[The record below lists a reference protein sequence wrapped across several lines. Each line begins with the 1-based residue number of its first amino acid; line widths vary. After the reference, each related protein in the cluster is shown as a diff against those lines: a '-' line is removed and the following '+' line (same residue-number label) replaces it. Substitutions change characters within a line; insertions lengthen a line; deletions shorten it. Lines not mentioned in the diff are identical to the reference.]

1 MTLVGRE
8 GETEKRLRKPSIHR
22 PMAVET
28 RAEMEEGEGEG
39 VRVTGELSVFMLLN
53 LGLPS

>member
-8 GETEKRLRKPSIHR
+8 GETGKRLRKPSIHR

-28 RAEMEEGEGEG
+28 RAEMEEGEGGG